1 MKSNRS
7 SKAFKVEKFDFIYLN
22 CFPGNSYFR
31 DYGSVVETAA
41 FLKICRKKSVSS
53 SIQALVCSDYGSVV
67 ERCIGNAEV
76 AGSIPASRLEFHP
89 LRGE

>member
-1 MKSNRS
+1 MVKSNRS

-31 DYGSVVETAA
+31 DYGSVVE
-41 FLKICRKKSVSS
+41 
-53 SIQALVCSDYGSVV
+53 
-67 ERCIGNAEV
+67 RCIGNAEV